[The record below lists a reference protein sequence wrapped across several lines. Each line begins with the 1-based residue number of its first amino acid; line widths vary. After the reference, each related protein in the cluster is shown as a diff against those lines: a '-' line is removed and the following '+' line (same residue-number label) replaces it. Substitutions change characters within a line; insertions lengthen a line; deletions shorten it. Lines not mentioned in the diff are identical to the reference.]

1 MLKTPT
7 AIMVGPN
14 KMEIDLMDIPE
25 PGDNQ
30 VIVKQIATGVCLSQ
44 VHQLGTLPQEVCP
57 QLLGHEGIGQVSH
70 VGKNVTHLKEGDW
83 AITTW
88 VPRAGYPGRDF
99 FLSLIHISEPTR
111 PY

>member
-25 PGDNQ
+25 PGDSQ

-44 VHQLGTLPQEVCP
+44 VHQLKRIAQDV
-57 QLLGHEGIGQVSH
+57 
-70 VGKNVTHLKEGDW
+70 
-83 AITTW
+83 
-88 VPRAGYPGRDF
+88 
-99 FLSLIHISEPTR
+99 
-111 PY
+111 